1 MSTTEHSPLKKR
13 IVGAIVLVSLAVIFI
28 PMFLS
33 DEKPYDDGMP
43 VFGSNIPE
51 LPEKL
56 AKLETKKLEPS
67 VPKLDVQ
74 PISSLPVDRN
84 TPKITPSDIDVVTPV
99 KPKAKVA
106 AKKPVKASTTPKS
119 TSKSTT
125 TKTSTADSAWAVQVA
140 SFSSR
145 KNAFKLRDKL
155 RGKSFNS
162 FVEAFKTK
170 KGIRYRVRVG
180 PEVRKADAD
189 KKRKLIK
196 KQFKLSG
203 LVVRHNI

>member
-1 MSTTEHSPLKKR
+1 MSITEHSPLKKR

-33 DEKPYDDGMP
+33 DEKPHDDGMP
-43 VFGSNIPE
+43 VFGSNIPD

-56 AKLETKKLEPS
+56 AKLQTKKLEPS
-67 VPKLDVQ
+67 VPTLDIQ

-84 TPKITPSDIDVVTPV
+84 TSKIKSTDIEVVTPT
-99 KPKAKVA
+99 KSKAK
-106 AKKPVKASTTPKS
+106 PASRPSTKS
-119 TSKSTT
+119 TVTRKATT
-125 TKTSTADSAWAVQVA
+125 TTDNAWAVQVA
-140 SFSSR
+140 SFSSK
-145 KNAFKLRDKL
+145 KNALNLRDKL